1 MTDLPFQIDADSF
14 AKPHANT
21 LIDYMYRDASNYKQS
36 MTAVLPGV
44 LTLEQAVALC
54 NQATGGGE
62 DGFRPDRVGLDM
74 ADWSSEG
81 DGAHYEDDHPW
92 HELTGVALTDAAPTV
107 EIDAQTFAVK
117 FEQASLAD
125 WNDTEANAEPYPDQA
140 NAVVLAISSRQYD
153 ALLAGLRLLARD
165 IDKGLVEPNDGDV
178 GDILTCAGAHAG
190 LSAEQIHAFGDAL
203 QKGEHDI
210 AR

>member
-14 AKPHANT
+14 AKPCANT
-21 LIDYMYRDASNYKQS
+21 RIEYMYRDASNYKQQMS
-36 MTAVLPGV
+36 AVLPGV

-54 NQATGGGE
+54 NQATGDGE
-62 DGFRPDRVGLDM
+62 DGFRPDRVDLAV

-81 DGAHYEDDHPW
+81 AGAHYGDDHPW
-92 HELTGVALTDAAPTV
+92 HELIGVSLTDAKPTE
-107 EIDAQTFAVK
+107 EIDAQTFAVR

-125 WNDTEANAEPYPDQA
+125 WQDTDANAEPYPDQA
-140 NAVVLAISSRQYD
+140 NAVVLALSSRQYD
-153 ALLAGLRLLARD
+153 ALLARD
-165 IDKGLVEPNDGDV
+165 IGNGLVEPNDGDI
-178 GDILTCAGAHAG
+178 GSILTCAGAHAG
-190 LSAEQIHAFGDAL
+190 MSCEQIHAFGDAL